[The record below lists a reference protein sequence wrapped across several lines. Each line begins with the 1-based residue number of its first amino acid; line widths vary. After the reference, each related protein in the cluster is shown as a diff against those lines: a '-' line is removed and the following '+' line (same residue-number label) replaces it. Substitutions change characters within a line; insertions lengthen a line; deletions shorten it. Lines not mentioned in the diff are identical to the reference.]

1 MKMLALWTSAAPPWP
16 GTCTIWPSP
25 KRIRSSGSSSRE
37 GISTGRIPIRN
48 DRSATRAERLADLT
62 ELNVATASTSVP
74 PAVASE
80 EIVTQSAIDRLGWSS
95 DSASTL
101 GGSRAGAGL

>member
-1 MKMLALWTSAAPPWP
+1 MTSSATTTAAPCP
-16 GTCTIWPSP
+16 GTVTSCSSP
-25 KRIRSSGSSSRE
+25 KRIRSVGSSSRD
-37 GISTGRIPIRN
+37 GIRTGRRPASS

-80 EIVTQSAIDRLGWSS
+80 EIVTQSAM
-95 DSASTL
+95 
-101 GGSRAGAGL
+101 AGLPGA